1 MPYVN
6 IIISTYSNNCISRK
20 MLTNYQL
27 LAFKKLLSF
36 FLFAANI
43 FGLLPFSFVSSN
55 RHIKYSFLK
64 AFYSVFALC
73 FGSTSYWIIG
83 SHVFGII
90 SKSYFN
96 SFTLKLVTSI
106 HGYSVLIIFLFVYIG
121 PHINSR
127 KIEITYSKCKE
138 IVDVMNE
145 FFKQKRIRFWI
156 YILDIIVKTVV
167 IDIIVVLL
175 SLQSYYR
182 STNIMTTKFYFL
194 FLLPPIAV
202 RLHLN
207 LFYGALLVFNVYFKK
222 LNESLNDIVTKAK
235 IIGSHNH
242 LMEKSCD
249 LSDEVD
255 AIAILYFRLS
265 EAVKL
270 INSIFSVNNTVGHAL
285 IVLGLTIQSLLLF
298 LGIKELIRL
307 GSDFIIF
314 HSIVGFFFILL
325 SSYDLLTTAYAAE
338 RLVKEVC
345 NESQFYSSF

>member
-1 MPYVN
+1 
-6 IIISTYSNNCISRK
+6 
-20 MLTNYQL
+20 
-27 LAFKKLLSF
+27 
-36 FLFAANI
+36 
-43 FGLLPFSFVSSN
+43 
-55 RHIKYSFLK
+55 
-64 AFYSVFALC
+64 
-73 FGSTSYWIIG
+73 
-83 SHVFGII
+83 
-90 SKSYFN
+90 
-96 SFTLKLVTSI
+96 
-106 HGYSVLIIFLFVYIG
+106 
-121 PHINSR
+121 
-127 KIEITYSKCKE
+127 
-138 IVDVMNE
+138 
-145 FFKQKRIRFWI
+145 
-156 YILDIIVKTVV
+156 
-167 IDIIVVLL
+167 
-175 SLQSYYR
+175 
-182 STNIMTTKFYFL
+182 MTTKFYFL

-242 LMEKSCD
+242 CD

-298 LGIKELIRL
+298 LAIKELIRL